1 MDISQAYNKT
11 IELEGLLQLLKS
23 VDADDAKKDVIFNAL
38 FNKIDEIDIEISELK
53 QQFNAEKDSVSVDV
67 FDENIEEV
75 DEAPVSEI
83 VDEIEDVDV
92 DADSVCDN
100 EENDI
105 IVEVLYDEEV
115 IEETSEG
122 NQEEI
127 EGNQEE
133 IEDNLEEVED
143 NQEEVEDNDS
153 SEDVDDCSEPDIEVE
168 FDCVDVDVNQSA
180 FALKTRG
187 DIRKMFTLNDNFKFR
202 RELFENSQER
212 YAQALTDIEQMYSMA
227 QAEKYFYNELNW
239 DKENPE
245 VNEFMAIISVYF
257 LGR

>member
-23 VDADDAKKDVIFNAL
+23 DDADDAKKDVIFNAL

-53 QQFNAEKDSVSVDV
+53 QQFNAEKDSESVDV

-105 IVEVLYDEEV
+105 IVEVLYAEEV

-122 NQEEI
+122 NQEE
-127 EGNQEE
+127 
-133 IEDNLEEVED
+133 
-143 NQEEVEDNDS
+143 VEDNDS
-153 SEDVDDCSEPDIEVE
+153 SDDFDDCSEPDIEVE

-212 YAQALTDIEQMYSMA
+212 YAQALTDIEQMDSMA

-239 DKENPE
+239 DKDNPE

>member
-53 QQFNAEKDSVSVDV
+53 QQFNTEKDSVSVDV
-67 FDENIEEV
+67 FDENIEAV

-83 VDEIEDVDV
+83 VDENEDVDV

-105 IVEVLYDEEV
+105 IVEVLYAEEV

-127 EGNQEE
+127 E
-133 IEDNLEEVED
+133 D

-153 SEDVDDCSEPDIEVE
+153 SDDIDDCSEPDIEVE

-212 YAQALTDIEQMYSMA
+212 YAQALTDIEQMDSMA

>member
-53 QQFNAEKDSVSVDV
+53 QQFNTEKDSVSVDV
-67 FDENIEEV
+67 FDENIEAV
-75 DEAPVSEI
+75 DEAPVLEI

-92 DADSVCDN
+92 DTDSVCDN

-105 IVEVLYDEEV
+105 IVEVLYAEEV

-127 EGNQEE
+127 E
-133 IEDNLEEVED
+133 D

-153 SEDVDDCSEPDIEVE
+153 SDDIDDCSEPVIEVE

-212 YAQALTDIEQMYSMA
+212 YAQALTDIEQMDSMA

>member
-23 VDADDAKKDVIFNAL
+23 DDADEAKKEVIFNAL
-38 FNKIDEIDIEISELK
+38 FDKIDEIDVEISALK
-53 QQFNAEKDSVSVDV
+53 KQFNAEKDSESVDV
-67 FDENIEEV
+67 FDKNIEEV
-75 DEAPVSEI
+75 DETPVPEI

-92 DADSVCDN
+92 DTDGVCDN

-105 IVEVLYDEEV
+105 IVEVLYAEEV
-115 IEETSEG
+115 IEETSDD
-122 NQEEI
+122 
-127 EGNQEE
+127 NQEE
-133 IEDNLEEVED
+133 IEDN
-143 NQEEVEDNDS
+143 QKKIEDNDS
-153 SEDVDDCSEPDIEVE
+153 SDDIDDCSEPDIEVE

-180 FALKTRG
+180 FARKTRG

-212 YAQALTDIEQMYSMA
+212 YAQALTAIEQMESMA
-227 QAEKYFYNELNW
+227 QAEEHFYNELNW

>member
-92 DADSVCDN
+92 DTDSVCDN

-105 IVEVLYDEEV
+105 KVEVLYAEEV

-127 EGNQEE
+127 EDKQEE
-133 IEDNLEEVED
+133 IEG

-212 YAQALTDIEQMYSMA
+212 YAQALTDIEQMDSMA

>member
-23 VDADDAKKDVIFNAL
+23 DDADDAKKDVIFNAL
-38 FNKIDEIDIEISELK
+38 FDKIDEIDVEVSALK
-53 QQFNAEKDSVSVDV
+53 QQFNAEKDSDSEDV
-67 FDENIEEV
+67 FDENIEDV
-75 DEAPVSEI
+75 DETPVPEI
-83 VDEIEDVDV
+83 VNEIEDVDV
-92 DADSVCDN
+92 DTDGVCEN

-105 IVEVLYDEEV
+105 IVEVLYAEEV
-115 IEETSEG
+115 IEETSDD
-122 NQEEI
+122 
-127 EGNQEE
+127 NQEE
-133 IEDNLEEVED
+133 IEDN
-143 NQEEVEDNDS
+143 DS
-153 SEDVDDCSEPDIEVE
+153 LDDIDDCSEPDIEVE

-202 RELFENSQER
+202 RELFDNSQER
-212 YAQALTDIEQMYSMA
+212 YAQALTDIEQMESMA
-227 QAEKYFYNELNW
+227 QAEEHFYNELNW

-257 LGR
+257 LRR

>member
-23 VDADDAKKDVIFNAL
+23 DDADDAKKDVIFNAL
-38 FNKIDEIDIEISELK
+38 FDKIDEIDVEVSALK
-53 QQFNAEKDSVSVDV
+53 QQFNAEKDSDSEDV
-67 FDENIEEV
+67 FDENIEDV
-75 DEAPVSEI
+75 DETPVPEI
-83 VDEIEDVDV
+83 VNEIEDVDV
-92 DADSVCDN
+92 DTDGVCEN

-105 IVEVLYDEEV
+105 IVEVLYAEEV
-115 IEETSEG
+115 IEETSDD
-122 NQEEI
+122 
-127 EGNQEE
+127 NQEE
-133 IEDNLEEVED
+133 IEDS
-143 NQEEVEDNDS
+143 DS
-153 SEDVDDCSEPDIEVE
+153 LDDIDDCSEPDIEVE

-202 RELFENSQER
+202 RELFDNSQER
-212 YAQALTDIEQMYSMA
+212 YAQALTDIEQMESMA
-227 QAEKYFYNELNW
+227 QAEEHFYNELNW

>member
-23 VDADDAKKDVIFNAL
+23 DDADEAKKDVIFNAL
-38 FNKIDEIDIEISELK
+38 FDKIDEIDVEISALK
-53 QQFNAEKDSVSVDV
+53 QQFNAEKDSESVDV
-67 FDENIEEV
+67 FDKNIEEV
-75 DEAPVSEI
+75 DETTVPEF

-92 DADSVCDN
+92 DTDGVCDN

-105 IVEVLYDEEV
+105 IVEVLYAEEV
-115 IEETSEG
+115 IEETSDD
-122 NQEEI
+122 
-127 EGNQEE
+127 NQEE
-133 IEDNLEEVED
+133 IEDNKKKI
-143 NQEEVEDNDS
+143 EDNDS
-153 SEDVDDCSEPDIEVE
+153 SE
-168 FDCVDVDVNQSA
+168 
-180 FALKTRG
+180 
-187 DIRKMFTLNDNFKFR
+187 MFTLNDNFKFR

-212 YAQALTDIEQMYSMA
+212 YAQALTAIEQMESMA
-227 QAEKYFYNELNW
+227 QAEEHFYNELNW

>member
-53 QQFNAEKDSVSVDV
+53 QQFNTEKDSVSVDV
-67 FDENIEEV
+67 FDENIEAV
-75 DEAPVSEI
+75 DEAPVLEI

-92 DADSVCDN
+92 DTDSVCDN

-105 IVEVLYDEEV
+105 IVEVLYADEV

-127 EGNQEE
+127 
-133 IEDNLEEVED
+133 ED

-212 YAQALTDIEQMYSMA
+212 YAQALTDIEQMDSMA

>member
-23 VDADDAKKDVIFNAL
+23 NDADDAKKEVIFNAL

-53 QQFNAEKDSVSVDV
+53 QQFNAEKDSESVDV
-67 FDENIEEV
+67 FAENIEEV

-92 DADSVCDN
+92 DTDSVCEN

-105 IVEVLYDEEV
+105 IVEVLYAEEV
-115 IEETSEG
+115 IEETS
-122 NQEEI
+122 
-127 EGNQEE
+127 
-133 IEDNLEEVED
+133 ED

-212 YAQALTDIEQMYSMA
+212 YAQALTDIEQMDSMA

>member
-23 VDADDAKKDVIFNAL
+23 DDADDAKKDVIFNAL
-38 FNKIDEIDIEISELK
+38 FDKIDEIDVEISALK
-53 QQFNAEKDSVSVDV
+53 QQFNAEKDFDSEDV
-67 FDENIEEV
+67 FDENIEDV
-75 DEAPVSEI
+75 DETPVPEI

-92 DADSVCDN
+92 DIDGVCEN

-105 IVEVLYDEEV
+105 IVEVLYAEEV
-115 IEETSEG
+115 IEETSDD
-122 NQEEI
+122 
-127 EGNQEE
+127 NQEE
-133 IEDNLEEVED
+133 IEDN
-143 NQEEVEDNDS
+143 DS
-153 SEDVDDCSEPDIEVE
+153 LDDIDDCSEPDIEVE

-202 RELFENSQER
+202 RELFDNSQER
-212 YAQALTDIEQMYSMA
+212 YAQALTDIEQMESMA
-227 QAEKYFYNELNW
+227 QAEEHFYNELNW

>member
-23 VDADDAKKDVIFNAL
+23 DDADDAKKDVIFNAL

-100 EENDI
+100 EEIDI

-127 EGNQEE
+127 
-133 IEDNLEEVED
+133 ED

-212 YAQALTDIEQMYSMA
+212 YAQALTDIEQMDSMA

>member
-53 QQFNAEKDSVSVDV
+53 QQFNTEKDSVSVDV
-67 FDENIEEV
+67 FDENIEAV
-75 DEAPVSEI
+75 DEAPVLEI

-92 DADSVCDN
+92 DTDSVCDN

-105 IVEVLYDEEV
+105 IVEVLYAEEV

-127 EGNQEE
+127 E
-133 IEDNLEEVED
+133 D

-153 SEDVDDCSEPDIEVE
+153 SDDIDDCSEPDIEVE

-212 YAQALTDIEQMYSMA
+212 YAQALTDIEQMDSMA

>member
-53 QQFNAEKDSVSVDV
+53 QQFNTEKDSVSVDV
-67 FDENIEEV
+67 FDENIEAV

-83 VDEIEDVDV
+83 VDENEDVDV
-92 DADSVCDN
+92 DTDSVCDN

-105 IVEVLYDEEV
+105 IVEVLYAEEV

-127 EGNQEE
+127 E
-133 IEDNLEEVED
+133 D

-153 SEDVDDCSEPDIEVE
+153 SDDIDDCSEPDIEVE

-212 YAQALTDIEQMYSMA
+212 YAQALTDIEQMDSMA

>member
-23 VDADDAKKDVIFNAL
+23 DDADEAKKDVIFNAL
-38 FNKIDEIDIEISELK
+38 FDKIDEIDVEISALK
-53 QQFNAEKDSVSVDV
+53 QQFNAEKDSESVDV
-67 FDENIEEV
+67 FDKNIEEV
-75 DEAPVSEI
+75 DETPVPEI

-92 DADSVCDN
+92 DTDGVCDN

-105 IVEVLYDEEV
+105 IVEVLYAEEV
-115 IEETSEG
+115 IEETSDD
-122 NQEEI
+122 
-127 EGNQEE
+127 NQEE
-133 IEDNLEEVED
+133 IEDN
-143 NQEEVEDNDS
+143 QKKIEDNDS
-153 SEDVDDCSEPDIEVE
+153 SDDIDDCSEPDIEVE
-168 FDCVDVDVNQSA
+168 FDCADVDVNQSA
-180 FALKTRG
+180 FARKTRG
-187 DIRKMFTLNDNFKFR
+187 DIRKMFTINDNFKFR

-212 YAQALTDIEQMYSMA
+212 YAQALTAIEQMESMA
-227 QAEKYFYNELNW
+227 QAEEHFYNELNW

>member
-23 VDADDAKKDVIFNAL
+23 DDADDAKKDVIFNAL

-127 EGNQEE
+127 E
-133 IEDNLEEVED
+133 D

-212 YAQALTDIEQMYSMA
+212 YAQALTDIEQMDSMA

>member
-23 VDADDAKKDVIFNAL
+23 DDADEAKKEVIFNAL
-38 FNKIDEIDIEISELK
+38 FDKIDEIDVEISALK
-53 QQFNAEKDSVSVDV
+53 QQFNAEKDSESVDV
-67 FDENIEEV
+67 FDKNIEEV
-75 DEAPVSEI
+75 DETPVPEI

-92 DADSVCDN
+92 DTDGVCDN

-105 IVEVLYDEEV
+105 IVEVLYAEEV
-115 IEETSEG
+115 IEETSDD
-122 NQEEI
+122 
-127 EGNQEE
+127 NQEE
-133 IEDNLEEVED
+133 IEDNKKKI
-143 NQEEVEDNDS
+143 EDNDFS
-153 SEDVDDCSEPDIEVE
+153 DDIDDCSEPDIEVE

-180 FALKTRG
+180 FARKTRG

-212 YAQALTDIEQMYSMA
+212 YAQALTAIEQMESMA
-227 QAEKYFYNELNW
+227 QAEEHFYNELNW

>member
-23 VDADDAKKDVIFNAL
+23 DDADDAKKDVIFNAL

-75 DEAPVSEI
+75 DEAPVTEI

-92 DADSVCDN
+92 DADGVCDN

-127 EGNQEE
+127 EDNQEE
-133 IEDNLEEVED
+133 I
-143 NQEEVEDNDS
+143 EDNDS

-212 YAQALTDIEQMYSMA
+212 YAQALTDIEQMDSMA

>member
-23 VDADDAKKDVIFNAL
+23 DDADDAKKDVIFNAL

-67 FDENIEEV
+67 FDENVEEI

-83 VDEIEDVDV
+83 VDENEDVDV
-92 DADSVCDN
+92 DADGVCDN

-105 IVEVLYDEEV
+105 IVEVLYTEEV

-127 EGNQEE
+127 EDNQEE
-133 IEDNLEEVED
+133 IEG
-143 NQEEVEDNDS
+143 NQEDVEDNDS

-212 YAQALTDIEQMYSMA
+212 YAQALTDIEQMDSMA

-239 DKENPE
+239 DKDNPE

>member
-23 VDADDAKKDVIFNAL
+23 DDTDDAKKDVIFNAL

-53 QQFNAEKDSVSVDV
+53 QQFNTEKDSVSVDV
-67 FDENIEEV
+67 FDENIEAV
-75 DEAPVSEI
+75 DEAPVLEI

-92 DADSVCDN
+92 DTDSVCDN

-105 IVEVLYDEEV
+105 IVEVLYADEV

-127 EGNQEE
+127 
-133 IEDNLEEVED
+133 ED

-212 YAQALTDIEQMYSMA
+212 YAQALTDIEQMDSMA

>member
-23 VDADDAKKDVIFNAL
+23 DDTDDAKKDVIFNAL

-67 FDENIEEV
+67 FDENIEAV
-75 DEAPVSEI
+75 DEAPVLEI

-92 DADSVCDN
+92 DTDSVCDN

-105 IVEVLYDEEV
+105 IVEVLYADEV

-127 EGNQEE
+127 
-133 IEDNLEEVED
+133 ED

-212 YAQALTDIEQMYSMA
+212 YAQALTDIEQMDSMA

>member
-23 VDADDAKKDVIFNAL
+23 DDADDAKKDVIFNAL
-38 FNKIDEIDIEISELK
+38 FDKIDEIDVEVSALK
-53 QQFNAEKDSVSVDV
+53 QQFNAEKDSDSEDV
-67 FDENIEEV
+67 FDENIEDV
-75 DEAPVSEI
+75 DETPVPEI
-83 VDEIEDVDV
+83 VNEIEDVDV
-92 DADSVCDN
+92 DTDGVCEN

-105 IVEVLYDEEV
+105 IVEVLYAEEV
-115 IEETSEG
+115 IEETSDD
-122 NQEEI
+122 
-127 EGNQEE
+127 NQEE
-133 IEDNLEEVED
+133 IEDN
-143 NQEEVEDNDS
+143 DS
-153 SEDVDDCSEPDIEVE
+153 LDDIDDCSEPDIEVE

-202 RELFENSQER
+202 RELFDNSQER
-212 YAQALTDIEQMYSMA
+212 YAQALTDIEQMESMA
-227 QAEKYFYNELNW
+227 QAEEHFYNELNW

>member
-23 VDADDAKKDVIFNAL
+23 DDADEAKKDVIFNAL
-38 FNKIDEIDIEISELK
+38 FDKIDEIDVEISALK
-53 QQFNAEKDSVSVDV
+53 KQFNAEKDSESVDV
-67 FDENIEEV
+67 FDKNIEEV
-75 DEAPVSEI
+75 DETPVPEI
-83 VDEIEDVDV
+83 VDEIENVDV
-92 DADSVCDN
+92 DTDGVCDN

-105 IVEVLYDEEV
+105 IVEVLYAEEV
-115 IEETSEG
+115 IEETSDD
-122 NQEEI
+122 
-127 EGNQEE
+127 NQEE
-133 IEDNLEEVED
+133 IEDN
-143 NQEEVEDNDS
+143 QKKIEDNDS
-153 SEDVDDCSEPDIEVE
+153 SDDIDDCSEPDIEVE

-180 FALKTRG
+180 FARKTRG

-212 YAQALTDIEQMYSMA
+212 YAQALTAIEQMESMA
-227 QAEKYFYNELNW
+227 QAEEHFYNELNW